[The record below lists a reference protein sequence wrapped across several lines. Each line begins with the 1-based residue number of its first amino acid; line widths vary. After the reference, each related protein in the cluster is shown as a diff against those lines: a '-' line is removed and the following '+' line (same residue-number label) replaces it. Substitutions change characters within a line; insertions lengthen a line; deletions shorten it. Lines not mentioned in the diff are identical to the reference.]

1 MIEQYR
7 KDVSKIHASSEL
19 IQRTRTAMKQEEEDA
34 ADPKKPGKRNPYGF
48 SAWRI
53 AIPLSAVAAALFL
66 VIVPGVIHKGAT
78 QEDIQIQMA
87 VPLGQKEE
95 QQPVS
100 IENGSNQPI
109 ELTEVAR
116 MPAEFADAE
125 KIEKDGAVY
134 YILRGESTDEWKA
147 YAKIKGK
154 KYLLCGKAAGKEDFL
169 NRIEALLFG

>member
-7 KDVSKIHASSEL
+7 KDVSQIHASSEL
-19 IQRTRTAMKQEEEDA
+19 IQRTRTAMKQEEERLKEEEDA

-95 QQPVS
+95 Q
-100 IENGSNQPI
+100 
-109 ELTEVAR
+109 
-116 MPAEFADAE
+116 
-125 KIEKDGAVY
+125 
-134 YILRGESTDEWKA
+134 
-147 YAKIKGK
+147 
-154 KYLLCGKAAGKEDFL
+154 
-169 NRIEALLFG
+169 

>member
-7 KDVSKIHASSEL
+7 KDVSQIHASSEL
-19 IQRTRTAMKQEEEDA
+19 IQRTRTAMKQEEERLKEEEDA

-53 AIPLSAVAAALFL
+53 AIPLSAVAAALLL

-100 IENGSNQPI
+100 IENGSNQSI
-109 ELTEVAR
+109 ELLCG
-116 MPAEFADAE
+116 D
-125 KIEKDGAVY
+125 
-134 YILRGESTDEWKA
+134 
-147 YAKIKGK
+147 KGK
-154 KYLLCGKAAGKEDFL
+154 KYLLCGKVAGKEDFL